1 MKDVTSWLLGTLMGD
16 GDGKKATIRELAPGD
31 SVFRLGDPGD
41 YLAVLLVGGV
51 EIRKGDHIISVM
63 EPGGI
68 FGEMGLIDGLPRI
81 ADAYAVRHSRI
92 AEVREGQFMSLV
104 EATPYFSIAIM
115 RLLTERLRR
124 QAET

>member
-1 MKDVTSWLLGTLMGD
+1 MKDVTNWLLAALMNDSG
-16 GDGKKATIRELAPGD
+16 GRNATIRELAPGE

-41 YLAVLLVGGV
+41 YLAVLLAGGV

-68 FGEMGLIDGLPRI
+68 FGEMGLIDGRPRV

-92 AEVREGQFMSLV
+92 AEVREGQFMSLI
-104 EATPYFSIAIM
+104 EATPYFPIAIM

-124 QAET
+124 QVET